1 MLPLIPLLTTFAG
14 GAVGWKV
21 GRFVGVWTGAVAAI
35 VGAALGFY
43 YGRKLRSA
51 VTP

>member
-1 MLPLIPLLTTFAG
+1 MLPLIPWLVMSIAS
-14 GAVGWKV
+14 AIGWKL
-21 GRFVGVWTGAVAAI
+21 GRPLGLFAGAVAAI

-43 YGRKLRSA
+43 YGRKLRQA

>member
-1 MLPLIPLLTTFAG
+1 MLPLIPWLAMTLASAIGWKLGRQFGVFAG
-14 GAVGWKV
+14 AIG
-21 GRFVGVWTGAVAAI
+21 FI